1 MYKLFASGFFTG
13 LLIFS
18 AINLLATHLAS
29 DCGLPAVFGQDA
41 CADDITR
48 AGWPLQFYEEGG
60 FAYRSE
66 FRLWSLL
73 INIGV
78 GLIVS
83 SISGWLVTRY
93 KGVSKRM
100 G

>member
-1 MYKLFASGFFTG
+1 MHKLFAIGFFTG
-13 LLIFS
+13 LMLFS
-18 AINLLATHLAS
+18 AINLFAAHLAS

-66 FRLWSLL
+66 FRLGALL
-73 INIGV
+73 INVGV
-78 GLIVS
+78 GLVVS
-83 SISGWLVTRY
+83 SITGWLTTRY
-93 KGVSKRM
+93 KSGPPR
-100 G
+100 